1 MSKRLSLNR
10 SHKHSGAP
18 ARYLRSRVPK
28 APRSGSRCEGKA
40 LGGRKKIQMMEQ
52 WVSLEPCDACE
63 PEAHAGKS
71 LAAFDA
77 FHNDVLRRSIDA

>member
-10 SHKHSGAP
+10 THKHSGAP
-18 ARYLRSRVPK
+18 ARSLRSRVPK

-40 LGGRKKIQMMEQ
+40 QGSLKKIQMVEQ
-52 WVSLEPCDACE
+52 WLSLEPCDACE

-71 LAAFDA
+71 LAAFDG

>member
-1 MSKRLSLNR
+1 
-10 SHKHSGAP
+10 
-18 ARYLRSRVPK
+18 
-28 APRSGSRCEGKA
+28 
-40 LGGRKKIQMMEQ
+40 MMEQ
-52 WVSLEPCDACE
+52 WLSLEPCDACE